1 MGAWQRVGRGRG
13 EGGHSVPRT
22 AAAFGCRRAVGLLVL
37 RAPSPTRQV
46 VKLPTHHSAKHPL
59 IKPSSNC
66 PNGGDTCFLGGG
78 GVGGTSGGHGEPL
91 GVGAEGNHGQSPL
104 PSAGPCGWHQEDHAL
119 PLLGCP
125 SAHTHRPSALY
136 PAATVSCLCRCHG
149 REWLRKGLNP
159 PPQRQ
164 GPGEGGLLG

>member
-78 GVGGTSGGHGEPL
+78 GVGGTTWGAGSHSGWEQKGIMASPHCPAVRFLHLESRPL
-91 GVGAEGNHGQSPL
+91 WMAPG
-104 PSAGPCGWHQEDHAL
+104 GPC
-119 PLLGCP
+119 P
-125 SAHTHRPSALY
+125 SPYWGAPVPTPTGPAPYTPQPRSAVC
-136 PAATVSCLCRCHG
+136 ADVTEESG
-149 REWLRKGLNP
+149 
-159 PPQRQ
+159 
-164 GPGEGGLLG
+164 